1 MKSIITTVL
10 ALWIVTAASPAEL
23 PAAKRILFL
32 GDSITYGGTYI
43 QIIEAAAI
51 AHHPD
56 RFIEM
61 LNLGLSSETVSG
73 LSEDGHAGGQF
84 PRPDLH
90 ERLDRVLK
98 ELEAEQ
104 RDAIGKQT
112 ESLQQLISAGSSG
125 GGRGREPE
133 TLADFEERR
142 ILDELLALM
151 IRQSDRLR
159 GRG

>member
-1 MKSIITTVL
+1 MSLSIEFILLIVL
-10 ALWIVTAASPAEL
+10 MIN
-23 PAAKRILFL
+23 F
-32 GDSITYGGTYI
+32 
-43 QIIEAAAI
+43 
-51 AHHPD
+51 
-56 RFIEM
+56 
-61 LNLGLSSETVSG
+61 
-73 LSEDGHAGGQF
+73 AGSAQE
-84 PRPDLH
+84 

-112 ESLQQLISAGSSG
+112 ESLQQLISAGSG
-125 GGRGREPE
+125 GGHGREPE